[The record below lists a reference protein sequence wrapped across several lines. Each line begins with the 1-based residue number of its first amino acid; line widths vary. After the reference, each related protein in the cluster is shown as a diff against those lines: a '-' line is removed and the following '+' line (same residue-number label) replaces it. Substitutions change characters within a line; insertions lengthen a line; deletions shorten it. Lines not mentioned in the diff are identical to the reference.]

1 MGIWLRFEYIRG
13 RRTTYKFDNLIELD
27 NKFRTFDMRDFG
39 TRTLNSRA
47 RRNFF
52 VLLKLVRIMHF
63 RWRFEPEEKT

>member
-52 VLLKLVRIMHF
+52 VLLN
-63 RWRFEPEEKT
+63 